1 MKQTKYLFLDIASS
15 IFLLIL
21 FISNFMGLLFIL
33 DGNVGLSLLASTF
46 ITICYF
52 FTVILLKKNKEMMIK
67 NKLIHFSTFF
77 WLFFIALFVISSYL
91 MSHFINI
98 QYNCKDKIQKD
109 ALSKIQAVRDL
120 KDSFVN
126 RSSND
131 LLNYD
136 VLLKTKLN
144 SYVNNPN
151 LALKRNLIDSFHLDS
166 TIFNTSFI
174 SPSAIVSGK
183 LKIYE
188 IIDSNAIKNI
198 DSTIVLNCDNYQA
211 IFDNWKILK
220 LVNAYNS
227 LNDFYLNS
235 LTYVNKKLSA
245 LPLDT
250 SSIENQLLTNPL
262 PLNNPSKLNKLYPS
276 NSLVPNLFVLFM
288 NLFILIPFIFEKVRK
303 YNASVPNTNVHKGK
317 GIEY

>member
-33 DGNVGLSLLASTF
+33 DGNVGLSLLASAF

-52 FTVILLKKNKEMMIK
+52 FTIVLLKKNKEMMIK
-67 NKLIHFSTFF
+67 KKLIHYSTFF
-77 WLFFIALFVISSYL
+77 WLFFIALFIISSYL

-109 ALSKIQAVRDL
+109 ALFKIQAVRDL
-120 KDSFVN
+120 KDSFAN

-144 SYVNNPN
+144 SYVNNKN

-166 TIFNTSFI
+166 TIFNTGFI

-183 LKIYE
+183 IKIYQL
-188 IIDSNAIKNI
+188 IDSNTIKNI
-198 DSTIVLNCDNYQA
+198 DSTIVLNCDSYQS

-227 LNDFYLNS
+227 LNSFYLNS
-235 LTYVNKKLSA
+235 LNFVNQKLA
-245 LPLDT
+245 QMPLDT
-250 SSIENQLLTNPL
+250 TSIENQLLTEPL
-262 PLNNPSKLNKLYPS
+262 PLNSPSKLRKLYPS
-276 NSLVPNLFVLFM
+276 NSLVPSLFVLFM

-303 YNASVPNTNVHKGK
+303 YNASFPNTNEHKGK